1 MPTTAP
7 PRVFALLVGIDT
19 YPSPIPS
26 LNGCVKDVD
35 RISSYLESLAQNQ
48 QIDLKL
54 QCIKNEQATYQAIIL
69 GFRQH
74 LKQASP
80 NDVVWFHFSGHGMED
95 YTAKEFKATIEPNG
109 KDQNLVCY
117 QREGDSGPYL
127 LADKE
132 LGVLLHEVA
141 AANGTDASPHMVVSL
156 DCCHSGSG
164 TRFDDWEPT
173 GIRPRTITRR
183 SIKSYQ
189 EALQSGKTRPL
200 ETYLDGY
207 FQQGDFSIPLAEH
220 ILLSACTSIQT
231 AGDTKDGGIFTA
243 GLVDALEASTGP
255 LNYADLFAR
264 TRAYVQRKR
273 LEQLPQ
279 FETIG
284 GFNPYR
290 QFLSGVPLGQAELY
304 EIVEEND
311 QWLIR
316 CGAIH
321 GLPTAAKKAIEIE
334 IIGIDSPSN
343 KARITAVGAQKS
355 KLQLA
360 DGLALSPTEFY
371 QARISYLPQPPMEV
385 LLSGD
390 PAAIAGIT
398 QHWSTA
404 NGLRWLAASTDTQA
418 TPFDLAVQADQRA
431 YRVRCLRS
439 NRDLFSLQRQA
450 EMEQLVVN
458 NLAKIMRWERTL
470 ALANPKSE
478 IIDRLE
484 MEMEVLLDRNQKEA
498 FHGDLLELSTQDV
511 PFIQHQGNQL
521 LGFLPKV
528 KIKDTSQQ
536 LHCYLL
542 HLRSDY
548 SIQSYEGE
556 HVFRPFEHPGQSEI
570 KLPLLKTHKG
580 WGLGPNDQEATSYFK
595 LFVTTEELDYQQL
608 LQSGL
613 GGDRDA
619 AWAWA
624 PVGVSDDWCS
634 LMMKVQL
641 RQA

>member
-1 MPTTAP
+1 MPTP
-7 PRVFALLVGIDT
+7 IQPRIFALLVGIDT

-35 RISSYLESLAQNQ
+35 RITNYLEGLAQTQ
-48 QIDLKL
+48 QVDLQL
-54 QCIKNEQATYQAIIL
+54 QSIKNEQATYRAIVQ

-74 LKQASP
+74 LTKAGP
-80 NDVVWFHFSGHGMED
+80 KDVVWFHFSGHGMED
-95 YTAKEFKATIEPNG
+95 FTAKEFKTTIEPNG

-117 QREGDSGPYL
+117 QTEGEPGPYL

-141 AANGTDASPHMVVSL
+141 TANTSGGAPHMVVSL
-156 DCCHSGSG
+156 DCCHAGSG
-164 TRFDDWEPT
+164 TRFEEWEPT
-173 GIRPRTITRR
+173 GIQPRTITRR

-189 EALQSGKTRPL
+189 EALQSGKTRSL
-200 ETYLDGY
+200 ESYLDGY
-207 FQQGDFSIPLAEH
+207 FQGGDLSIPLAEH

-231 AGDTKDGGIFTA
+231 AGDTKNGGIFTA
-243 GLVDALEASTGP
+243 GLVDALESSTGP
-255 LNYADLFAR
+255 MNYADLFAR

-284 GFNPYR
+284 GFDPYR
-290 QFLSGVPLGQAELY
+290 QFLSGAPLGQPELY
-304 EIVEEND
+304 ELVEEND

-321 GLPTAAKKAIEIE
+321 GLPVKTKQAIEIE
-334 IIGIDSPSN
+334 VIGVDPPYN
-343 KARITAVGAQKS
+343 KATVIAVGAQKS

-360 DGLALSPTEFY
+360 EGVSLSANAFY
-371 QARISYLPQPPMEV
+371 QARITYLPQPPMEV

-390 PAAIAGIT
+390 PTAIEGIT
-398 QHWSTA
+398 KSWNNT
-404 NGLRWLAASTDTQA
+404 NGLRWLTAEKAQSKQV
-418 TPFDLAVQADQRA
+418 DLEVQADDLA
-431 YRVRCLRS
+431 YRAQCLRS
-439 NRDLFSLQRQA
+439 GRELFALQRQA

-484 MEMEVLLDRNQKEA
+484 LEMEILLAQNRKQTLQ
-498 FHGDLLELSTQDV
+498 GDHLALNTRDL

-536 LHCYLL
+536 LHCYLF

-556 HVFRPFEHPGQSEI
+556 YVFRPFEHPGQNEI
-570 KLPLLKTHKG
+570 SIPLLKTHKG
-580 WGLGPNDQEATSYFK
+580 WGLGPKDQEAISYFK

-613 GGDRDA
+613 GGERDA

-641 RQA
+641 QQA

>member
-1 MPTTAP
+1 MPVGEKS
-7 PRVFALLVGIDT
+7 RVFALLVGIDT

-35 RISSYLESLAQNQ
+35 RIKTYLERLAQGE
-48 QIDLKL
+48 QIDVQL
-54 QCIKNEQATYQAIIL
+54 QTIKNEAATYPAVVQA
-69 GFRQH
+69 FRTH
-74 LKQASP
+74 LAKASAD
-80 NDVVWFHFSGHGMED
+80 DVVWFHFSGHGMED
-95 YTAKEFKATIEPNG
+95 FTAKEFKDTIEPNG

-117 QREGDSGPYL
+117 QKEGASGPYL

-132 LGVLLHEVA
+132 IGVLLHEVA
-141 AANGTDASPHMVVSL
+141 TANGSDKAPHMVVSL

-164 TRFDDWEPT
+164 TRFEEWEPT
-173 GIRPRTITRR
+173 GIRPRTITQR

-189 EALQSGKTRPL
+189 EAHQLGKTRSL
-200 ETYLDGY
+200 ETYLYGH
-207 FQQGDFSIPLAEH
+207 FSQGDYSIPLAEH

-231 AGDTKDGGIFTA
+231 AGDSKDGGIFTS
-243 GLVDALEASTGP
+243 GLVEALEASKGP

-284 GFNPYR
+284 GFDPYR
-290 QFLSGVPLGQAELY
+290 QFLSGAPLGQPDTFEL
-304 EIVEEND
+304 VEEHN
-311 QWLIR
+311 QWFIR

-321 GLPTAAKKAIEIE
+321 GLPTSTKKLIAVEVL
-334 IIGIDSPSN
+334 GVDAPNN
-343 KARITAVGAQKS
+343 KATITAVGAQKS
-355 KLQLA
+355 KLQLGE
-360 DGLALSPTEFY
+360 GLTLSPNTFY
-371 QARISYLPQPPMEV
+371 QARISYLPQPPMQV
-385 LLSGD
+385 LLTGD
-390 PAAIAGIT
+390 QAAIQDIT
-398 QHWSTA
+398 KGWKDTLR
-404 NGLRWLAASTDTQA
+404 LRWLTEQDAQAAEQVDFA
-418 TPFDLAVQADQRA
+418 IQADDQA

-439 NRDLFSLQRQA
+439 QRELFSLQRQ
-450 EMEQLVVN
+450 EQMERLAVH
-458 NLAKIMRWERTL
+458 NLTKIVRWERTL

-484 MEMEVLLDRNQKEA
+484 MEMEVLLDKNQKQT
-498 FHGDLLELSTQDV
+498 FNGDLLTLNTQEMS
-511 PFIQHQGNQL
+511 FIQHEGNHL

-528 KIKDTSQQ
+528 RIKDTSQQ

-556 HVFRPFEHPGQSEI
+556 YVFRPFEHPGQNEI
-570 KLPLLKTHKG
+570 SIPLLKTHKG
-580 WGLGPNDQEATSYFK
+580 WGLGPDDHQATSYFK

-613 GGDRDA
+613 AGERDA
-619 AWAWA
+619 MWAWA

-641 RQA
+641 QHS